1 MYNFEECLQK
11 NGFVADFSNTDDIVS
26 LMNIDESE
34 NPDWY
39 DGYYEALYDY
49 AESKGLKKIT
59 WNPYND
65 DGSECGEYSDIFFA
79 ADVNIV
85 IQYIKE
91 NYCTDNGETIT
102 DNYINRNLSVS
113 HSFKSLVCQTG
124 MTQKQFAEYFTIP
137 LRTIEDWCREVS
149 KPAPY
154 LRALIEYKLKMEN
167 KI

>member
-1 MYNFEECLQK
+1 MFNFEKCLEE
-11 NGFVADFSNTDDIVS
+11 NGFIVDFNNTDDIVS

-49 AESKGLKKIT
+49 AESKGLKKIAL
-59 WNPYND
+59 NPCD
-65 DGSECGEYSDIFFA
+65 TVADIFFA
-79 ADVNIV
+79 ADENIV

-91 NYCTDNGETIT
+91 NYCTDYGEAIS
-102 DNYINRNLSVS
+102 DGYIEENLSVS
-113 HSFKSLVCQTG
+113 QSFKSLVCQTG

-154 LRALIEYKLKMEN
+154 LRALIEYKLRMEN